1 MYEARLRVTRAI
13 AAACDGTIV
22 ALSPPQNIEVRRLVP
37 ESYCKCGRFGTLGI
51 RQKTEVAGIIKF
63 KKKKEK
69 NGVHFVH
76 IEQGSF

>member
-13 AAACDGTIV
+13 AGACDGTTV
-22 ALSPPQNIEVRRLVP
+22 ALSPPQNIEVRQFVP
-37 ESYCKCGRFGTLGI
+37 ESYCKCGRFGTLRI
-51 RQKTEVAGIIKF
+51 RQKIEEAGIIKL
-63 KKKKEK
+63 KKERKK